1 MGACGS
7 DIFEK
12 LGPEFGKF
20 VAVEKGK
27 KFLDEKVSE
36 VKNTLAARTQDVK
49 KDTLGKINE

>member
-7 DIFEK
+7 DMLER

-27 KFLDEKVSE
+27 DFLN
-36 VKNTLAARTQDVK
+36 VKLN
-49 KDTLGKINE
+49 